1 MLGTRPAMAGRRSW
15 NILPGRGNH
24 HMIPMD
30 HRSSEIE
37 LLNFESDQQK
47 ESSECQLCM
56 MRWWEGESGMILSCI
71 NTA

>member
-30 HRSSEIE
+30 RGSSEIE

-47 ESSECQLCM
+47 ESSEC
-56 MRWWEGESGMILSCI
+56 
-71 NTA
+71 